1 MTLQA
6 SRHDLGDMEG
16 LGSKILYNFQSM
28 GLRFFV
34 NFQGGGSKFVHV
46 KMLLTSPI
54 FYKSAVSVHY

>member
-6 SRHDLGDMEG
+6 RRHDLGDMEG
-16 LGSKILYNFQSM
+16 LGCIILYNFQSM

-46 KMLLTSPI
+46 KISNPVYVTDQSNIL
-54 FYKSAVSVHY
+54 